1 MCYLQRS
8 EVQDGWAELCSFG
21 DFGGELVSLL
31 FAASVGHLLSSAPS
45 LKSAAQYLQTNLYL
59 CLTGSPAFS
68 VSLNLSLVSPSL
80 PYKNP
85 CNYTDNLPIL
95 LSLTQLLLQS
105 LFCQVSQHTHQP
117 VDENADNSGRT
128 LSCLL
133 PLALL

>member
-31 FAASVGHLLSSAPS
+31 SAASAGHLLSSAPS
-45 LKSAAQYLQTNLYL
+45 LKSAAQYLQTNL
-59 CLTGSPAFS
+59 CLTGFPAFS
-68 VSLNLSLVSPSL
+68 VSLNLSLVSSSL

-85 CNYTDNLPIL
+85 CNYADNLPIL

-105 LFCQVSQHTHQP
+105 LFCQVSLHTHQP
-117 VDENADNSGRT
+117 VDENADSSGRT

-133 PLALL
+133 RLALL

>member
-21 DFGGELVSLL
+21 DFGGEWVSLL
-31 FAASVGHLLSSAPS
+31 FAASADHLLSSAPS
-45 LKSAAQYLQTNLYL
+45 LKSAAQYLQTNL

-80 PYKNP
+80 PYKNL
-85 CNYTDNLPIL
+85 CNYSDNLPIS
-95 LSLTQLLLQS
+95 LSLTRLRLQS

-117 VDENADNSGRT
+117 VDEDSDSSGRT
-128 LSCLL
+128 
-133 PLALL
+133 